1 MVEQLDYYLGGLFGY
16 LETTEDPR
24 WSGHT
29 LVENTYVIFSS
40 DNGGMRGTRDEIY
53 TDNTPLS
60 KGKISVMEGGTR
72 VPLIITGPGIDGN
85 VQTDVMV
92 NGLDFY
98 PTILSLAGAPVPEGK
113 RFDGLDIASLLLENP
128 KDASLIRTAENAV
141 RDTMLWHFPNSVAL
155 ESSIRI
161 GDYKLVR
168 NYQHL
173 SADVSELELYRL
185 YNSESG
191 AQVRVDIEEAHN
203 LADAMPERAQLMNQ
217 KLTSLL
223 TEMEASYP
231 YWNPN
236 YGDSLP
242 HKEAVCKVLSAKQTG
257 SEIVVSYRGNG
268 AKVVHANLI
277 YTLNGGE
284 QYEEWF
290 RAPAVVKNNS
300 TVVATWPKGTTHYFI
315 NLIDENNFLVSYPE
329 IDEVKRSK
337 VKHPYSTVALPV
349 Q

>member
-1 MVEQLDYYLGGLFGY
+1 LFDY

-24 WSGHT
+24 WPGHK
-29 LVENTYVIFSS
+29 LAENTYVIFTS
-40 DNGGMRGTRDEIY
+40 DNGGMRGHRDEIF

-72 VPLIITGPGIDGN
+72 VPLIITGPGIARN

-98 PTILSLAGAPVPEGK
+98 PTILSLAGAPVPAGK
-113 RFDGLDIASLLLENP
+113 QFDGLDISSLLLENP
-128 KDASLIRTAENAV
+128 SDAALIRTAEDAA
-141 RDTMLWHFPNSVAL
+141 RDTMVWHFPNSVAL

-203 LADAMPERAQLMNQ
+203 LADAMPEKAQLMNQ
-217 KLTSLL
+217 QLTRLL

-231 YWNPN
+231 YWNPRF
-236 YGDSLP
+236 GDSLP
-242 HKEAVCKVLSAKQTG
+242 GKEQVCKILSVKQDG

-268 AKVVHANLI
+268 AKVVRANLI

-284 QYEEWF
+284 RFEEWF
-290 RAPAVVKNNS
+290 RMPAVVKDGA
-300 TVVATWPKGTTHYFI
+300 TVVATLPEGTTHYFI

-329 IDEVKRSK
+329 VLDMRGNAQG
-337 VKHPYSTVALPV
+337 KHPYSTAALPV